1 MKNYHSP
8 SVEELTIV
16 SEDIITR
23 SLIYQR
29 DDEGWGPLVPVEA
42 RPGGEED

>member
-1 MKNYHSP
+1 MKIYHSP

-29 DDEGWGPLVPVEA
+29 DDEGWGPLVPVETS
-42 RPGGEED
+42 PDDDED